1 MASKRRRGGLRIL
14 YGATWGY
21 FTTTVVEPSTGE
33 KKRKQHSVKL
43 GPASLMKRDLK
54 TAYKALDAH
63 IEAAEDISG
72 KHRPDA
78 AVTLESFARA
88 RWLPTREPKW
98 RSFTDAK
105 GATSNPGKDAA
116 LYILQHIF
124 DGLGKVRLEDLDSVM
139 LQQWVNSM
147 ANRYSGSLVKKC
159 RIYLKSI
166 LEWAVWEDYLRKNP
180 AKYLSLPATR
190 TVKKDTLSPEQFA
203 AVLAQLKPR
212 DRLLLE
218 TALFTAARP
227 SELLALRWRD
237 FNAEKCTLTL
247 RETVVHGVLRPF
259 TKTTEEGDQDKRF
272 LRVQLPETMARELS
286 EERGKVKDGHG
297 TRLFSGQTDFIF
309 GTKKGKTRTL
319 SNIHQHIMRP
329 VREKLGLPLLN
340 FQVLR
345 RTMATLA
352 QHKGSLKD
360 IQTHLRHKSPDMTA
374 TEYIQEIPESV
385 KMMINA
391 VHADVMKPKRIEKK

>member
-1 MASKRRRGGLRIL
+1 MASKRRRGGLRVL

-21 FTTTVVEPSTGE
+21 FTTTTVDHSTGE

-63 IEAAEDISG
+63 IEAAEDTSG

-78 AVTLESFARA
+78 AVTLEYFART

-98 RSFTDAK
+98 RSFTDAA
-105 GATSNPGKDAA
+105 GNTSNPGKDAA
-116 LYILQHIF
+116 MYVLDHIF
-124 DGLGKVRLEDLDSVM
+124 KGLGKVALEDIDSVM
-139 LQQWVNSM
+139 LQQWLNQH
-147 ANRYSGSLVKKC
+147 AKRYSGSLVKKC

-180 AKYLSLPATR
+180 AKFLGLPPTKM
-190 TVKKDTLSPEQFA
+190 VKKNTLTAEQCTA
-203 AVLAQLKPR
+203 ILDQVRPQ
-212 DRLLLE
+212 DRLLME
-218 TALFTAARP
+218 TALFSAARP

-237 FNAEKCTLTL
+237 FDPEKGAFNLH
-247 RETVVHGVLRPF
+247 ETIVHGVLRPF
-259 TKTTEEGDQDKRF
+259 TKTTDEGEQDKKF
-272 LRVQLPETMARELS
+272 LRIPLPKKVVEALLL
-286 EERGKVKDGHG
+286 ERGPVKDGHG

-309 GTKKGKTRTL
+309 GTSQGKTRKL
-319 SNIHQHIMRP
+319 CNIHQHVIRP
-329 VREKLGLPLLN
+329 IREKLGLPLLN

-352 QHKGSLKD
+352 QHQGTIKD

-374 TEYIQEIPESV
+374 AEYIQEIPESV
-385 KMMINA
+385 KAMVNA
-391 VHADVMKPKRIEKK
+391 LHADVMKPKD